1 MQGQGYRRAESGDQ
15 TEDALLKAKAER
27 RLSITALI
35 CALNEEESLPHVLPR
50 IPDWVDEVLLVDGH
64 STDRTVEV
72 AKELRPNIRVLSQ
85 PGRGKGEALR
95 YGVEQASGD
104 IIVTLDAD
112 GETDPEEVT
121 NFVHPLLQG
130 CDFAKG
136 SRFASGWRHKPFHR
150 IFGNWLIVT
159 VFNILYRTKYTDLC
173 SGYNAFWRSIT
184 QRVNLWSDEGWNY
197 EPLLICRL
205 HKAGLK
211 VMEVPQSMRGR
222 LSGRSRLPNWEQ
234 GFTAI
239 RTVVRE
245 RFRRS

>member
-1 MQGQGYRRAESGDQ
+1 MDEGAAFAEARPV
-15 TEDALLKAKAER
+15 TER
-27 RLSITALI
+27 TPSITALI
-35 CALNEEESLPHVLPR
+35 CALDEEANLPHVLPK
-50 IPDWVDEVLLVDGH
+50 IPPCVDEVLLVDGH

-72 AKELRPNIRVLSQ
+72 ARQLRPDIRIVCQ
-85 PGRGKGEALR
+85 PGRGKGDALR
-95 YGVEQASGD
+95 HGVEQASGD

-112 GETDPEEVT
+112 GETDPGEVDS
-121 NFVHPLLQG
+121 FIQPLLQG
-130 CDFAKG
+130 HDFAKG

-159 VFNILYRTKYTDLC
+159 VFNVLYGAKYTDLC
-173 SGYNAFWRSIT
+173 SGYNAFWKSVT
-184 QRVNLWSDEGWNY
+184 QRVNLWSEDGWNY

-205 HKAGLK
+205 HRAGLK
-211 VMEVPQSMRGR
+211 VIEVPQNMQGR

-245 RFRRS
+245 RFRRSEGR